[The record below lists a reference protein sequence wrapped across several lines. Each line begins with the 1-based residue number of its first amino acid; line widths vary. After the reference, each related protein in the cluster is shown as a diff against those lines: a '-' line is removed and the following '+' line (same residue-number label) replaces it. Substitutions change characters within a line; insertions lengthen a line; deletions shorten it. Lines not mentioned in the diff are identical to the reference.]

1 MKILLLVVL
10 SYPARVLGYSARRV
24 RNDPSLID
32 ALLILGI
39 GTIQRRPIAAICG
52 APRPRSRNLATRAES
67 IHLRRE
73 TPWRC
78 VY

>member
-32 ALLILGI
+32 ALLILG
-39 GTIQRRPIAAICG
+39 TAQYICG
-52 APRPRSRNLATRAES
+52 APRPRSRNLATRAED
-67 IHLRRE
+67 IHLWRE
-73 TPWRC
+73 TPW
-78 VY
+78 

>member
-32 ALLILGI
+32 ALLRRSSSHACDTCSGHHVCD
-39 GTIQRRPIAAICG
+39 GPQQRHHII
-52 APRPRSRNLATRAES
+52 
-67 IHLRRE
+67 
-73 TPWRC
+73 
-78 VY
+78 

>member
-32 ALLILGI
+32 ALLILGTAQYN
-39 GTIQRRPIAAICG
+39 GRARCRGMPGVAGRR
-52 APRPRSRNLATRAES
+52 
-67 IHLRRE
+67 
-73 TPWRC
+73 
-78 VY
+78 